1 MEALIFIYLLFLAGL
16 IVLMWFIA
24 KWFAEIAAD
33 KGYYDKKYFWI
44 CFWLGGIGWLMVVAM
59 PNKSRAY
66 AAPPQS
72 APAYQSAPTYQAP
85 PAYQTPPAYQNA
97 PVYQQRPVTHD
108 DLPPL

>member
-44 CFWLGGIGWLMVVAM
+44 CFWLGFPGYLLVIAL
-59 PNKSRAY
+59 PNRSN
-66 AAPPQS
+66 S
-72 APAYQSAPTYQAP
+72 L
-85 PAYQTPPAYQNA
+85 QTVSDELP
-97 PVYQQRPVTHD
+97 
-108 DLPPL
+108 DL

>member
-59 PNKSRAY
+59 PNKSRTY
-66 AAPPQS
+66 TAPS
-72 APAYQSAPTYQAP
+72 QSAPTYQTP
-85 PAYQTPPAYQNA
+85 PYQAPPAYQNA

>member
-44 CFWLGGIGWLMVVAM
+44 CFWPRRRTG
-59 PNKSRAY
+59 S
-66 AAPPQS
+66 
-72 APAYQSAPTYQAP
+72 PAKLWMWP
-85 PAYQTPPAYQNA
+85 
-97 PVYQQRPVTHD
+97 
-108 DLPPL
+108 